1 MRLTKPQ
8 RLVYDMEKYVGGS
21 ISVICGCFLMPVLYD
36 VEVLKNAVN
45 ELFRLNDALR
55 IRIVESGKE
64 TTQYIEEYRP
74 IDVEVLHFENK
85 EEFDSYAE
93 KLAKI
98 PLNFAGELCEI
109 RVIMLPDQCGILA
122 KTHHMVSDAWTLT
135 LIANQFYSFVNGE
148 EKKVYSYEEYI
159 QSEDEYL
166 QGKRYQKNR

>member
-85 EEFDSYAE
+85 EEFDSYA
-93 KLAKI
+93 
-98 PLNFAGELCEI
+98 
-109 RVIMLPDQCGILA
+109 
-122 KTHHMVSDAWTLT
+122 
-135 LIANQFYSFVNGE
+135 
-148 EKKVYSYEEYI
+148 
-159 QSEDEYL
+159 
-166 QGKRYQKNR
+166 